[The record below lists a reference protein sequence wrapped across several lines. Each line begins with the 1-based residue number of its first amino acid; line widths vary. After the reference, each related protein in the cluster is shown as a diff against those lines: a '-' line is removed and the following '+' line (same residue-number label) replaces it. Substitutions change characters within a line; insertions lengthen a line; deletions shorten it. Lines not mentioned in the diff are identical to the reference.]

1 MLRSSVSV
9 RKPHLKYCIYPH
21 HSAIVIFHQQ
31 NGQNDGRA
39 QQFSSRQVAAPAE
52 AGFILTRHWSDTP
65 RGIEVRYWL
74 ATDNGPRHVSVPLQQ
89 AVGFV
94 PHRELAESRPFINN
108 IPGATLTAPQL
119 KDFHQDDVSAVYC
132 RQYRQLQQLEKQ
144 LGEQHLHLY
153 EADIRPASAI

>member
-1 MLRSSVSV
+1 MAGHNSF
-9 RKPHLKYCIYPH
+9 P
-21 HSAIVIFHQQ
+21 
-31 NGQNDGRA
+31 
-39 QQFSSRQVAAPAE
+39 SRQVAAPAE

-108 IPGATLTAPQL
+108 IPGATLTAPPL

-132 RQYRQLQQLEKQ
+132 RQ
-144 LGEQHLHLY
+144 
-153 EADIRPASAI
+153 